1 MQQANYRNDGTMPQE
16 CKSFYRVVV
25 GTHDYDG
32 NPAWETWSTWDT
44 QKKAYDAMRG
54 YRAEWGGW
62 DKGLTPIRI
71 VRVRGDDET
80 FIDETGAGLQEW
92 ARLVAEGEIEQ
103 GDM

>member
-1 MQQANYRNDGTMPQE
+1 
-16 CKSFYRVVV
+16 
-25 GTHDYDG
+25 
-32 NPAWETWSTWDT
+32 
-44 QKKAYDAMRG
+44 MRG

>member
-1 MQQANYRNDGTMPQE
+1 MPQE
-16 CKSFYRVVV
+16 HETRYRVLV

-32 NPAWETWSTWDT
+32 RPSWECWSTWDT
-44 QKKAYDAMRG
+44 QSDAYYAMRG
-54 YRAEWGGW
+54 YRAEWSDW

-92 ARLVAEGEIEQ
+92 ARLVAEGEFEP